1 MQNLLPLEAFFWYAS
16 LFLKIVLL
24 WRLFALRLAPRYKAL
39 CVSLALASVRSI
51 LLMSL
56 EFRSNLYGVVYF
68 VTQPL
73 IGLAYVAVVLE
84 IYGQIFE
91 AYRGISFLGRG
102 FLLTAFITSAAVSI
116 WLHVAE
122 FNVNGGPFAFL
133 RYYLTGESSL
143 YVVMLMVLLA
153 LAIFLFWYPVPLRK
167 NLVHYNLI
175 FLVFFGA
182 MSAGLYMGNPDPS
195 SVMARLGSAM
205 RMGVDTACLSLWI
218 ALFRREWETESAGVA
233 FALSSAHQAQVLHQL
248 DSMNQAILRVRKS
261 Q

>member
-1 MQNLLPLEAFFWYAS
+1 MQNLLPLEAFFWYAN
-16 LFLKIVLL
+16 LLLKIVLL

-39 CVSLALASVRSI
+39 CFSLALASIRSI

-56 EFRSNLYGVVYF
+56 NFRTTLYGVVYF
-68 VTQPL
+68 VTLPL
-73 IGLAYVAVVLE
+73 LEMAYIAVVLE

-91 AYRGISFLGRG
+91 AYQGISFLGRG
-102 FLLTAFITSAAVSI
+102 FLLTTFVTSAAVSL

-122 FNVNGGPFAFL
+122 FNVSGGPFVFL

-143 YVVMLMVLLA
+143 YVVMLLVLLA
-153 LAIFLFWYPVPLRK
+153 LAAFLFWYPVPLRK
-167 NLVHYNLI
+167 NLLHYNLI

-182 MSAGLYMGNPDPS
+182 MSAGLYLGNADPG

-205 RMGVDTACLSLWI
+205 RMGIDTACLLSWTI
-218 ALFRREWETESAGVA
+218 LFRREWETESAGVA
-233 FALSSAHQAQVLHQL
+233 FALSKDHQAQVLHQL

-261 Q
+261 P